1 MRRAVR
7 RLGRMLGRRGAIL
20 IAYGLVWS
28 LYGFGQLAAP
38 QPDQRGLTVLLHIWP
53 MPVWAWAWITAGAIA
68 LIAAWLP
75 QGRDWWGFLALV
87 VIVIPWTLAYLVSWW
102 PLNEFPRGWIAAAVW
117 AAIAVPIIVAA
128 GWAEPLRPKKGGSA

>member
-20 IAYGLVWS
+20 LSYGVVWG

-38 QPDQRGLTVLLHIWP
+38 QPDQRGLALLLHLCPLPIWAC
-53 MPVWAWAWITAGAIA
+53 AWMAAGAVA
-68 LIAAWLP
+68 VAAAWLP

-87 VIVIPWTLAYLVSWW
+87 LMVIPWTLAYLVSWW
-102 PLNEFPRGWIAAAVW
+102 PLGTFPRGWIAAVVW
-117 AAIAVPIIVAA
+117 AVIAVPVIVAA